1 MKTGKIVGLS
11 LLTIVLLIG
20 LSWGGT
26 ALGLLHMKVFEPKRQ
41 DIKREIFENTQS
53 YVEGKRQEAIKMY
66 REWNSAPADE
76 KLGLEKMAGHTFANV
91 EDDIFEEPLRTWV
104 RNCKYGIS
112 NSPTRYN
119 VPTEE
124 DDGGDDDPKSPF

>member
-1 MKTGKIVGLS
+1 MKTGKIIGWS
-11 LLTIVLLIG
+11 LLTLVLLIG

-53 YVEGKRQEAIKMY
+53 YVEGKRQEAMKMY
-66 REWNSAPADE
+66 REWTSADIEDKA
-76 KLGLEKMAGHTFANV
+76 GLEKMAGHTFANV

-104 RNCKYGIS
+104 HNCKYGIS
-112 NSPTRYN
+112 NATRQYHI
-119 VPTEE
+119 PETTE
-124 DDGGDDDPKSPF
+124 PKNPF

>member
-41 DIKREIFENTQS
+41 DIQREIFENTQS
-53 YVEGKRQEAIKMY
+53 YVEGKRQEAMKMY
-66 REWNSAPADE
+66 REWGSAPLDE
-76 KLGLEKMAGHTFANV
+76 KAALEKMAGHTFANV

-104 RNCKYGIS
+104 HNCKYGVP
-112 NSPTRYN
+112 NATRSFT
-119 VPTEE
+119 VPETKEPE
-124 DDGGDDDPKSPF
+124 NPF

>member
-1 MKTGKIVGLS
+1 MKTGKIIGLS
-11 LLTIVLLIG
+11 LLTIILLIG

-66 REWNSAPADE
+66 REWNAAPADE

-112 NSPTRYN
+112 NSRKPLV
-119 VPTEE
+119 VPEKEE
-124 DDGGDDDPKSPF
+124 PKNPF